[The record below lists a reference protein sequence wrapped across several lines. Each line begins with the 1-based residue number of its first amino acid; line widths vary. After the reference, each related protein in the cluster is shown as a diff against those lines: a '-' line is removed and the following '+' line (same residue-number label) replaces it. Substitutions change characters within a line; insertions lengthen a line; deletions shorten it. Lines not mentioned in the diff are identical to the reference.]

1 MWHGATKPAHPTR
14 SSCATTKDPH
24 EDIKI
29 LGAATKTQQ
38 RQMNTHLKK
47 VDEYSLAGCNRH
59 QDYQSWTFS
68 ISSLSLHLQ
77 IIAFILTEHFSP
89 SPVTGRHVLSK
100 AIPHTALILNSL
112 LPLGNIC
119 CRSHPQTLSHSFPKA
134 LNKQTLWAHETSVS
148 AFLLLLSCF
157 RSLRLPGPLVLSP
170 LSGSLLVFSQHWLC
184 PGIICSMCLEIV
196 IHTELRHQYFADV
209 TCLPL
214 SHFPSFVARF
224 GNGTPLHL
232 FIQSRNL
239 AFSSSS
245 NQSLHPINL
254 PPWCAC
260 MYDQSYVTLCD
271 PVDCCP
277 PASSAHRIFQ
287 ARVLE
292 WVAISYSRGSSQP
305 KDQTQISCIGR
316 RFFTTWEAPVYLLT
330 ISYYVFLHLSISN
343 GHYPP
348 STHHQFLLGCLKCL
362 CSRSYLQSCLTPV
375 FFIIFVVPQWKWAS
389 PIAQLVK
396 NPPAMQETLVWFLS
410 LEDPL
415 EEG

>member
-1 MWHGATKPAHPTR
+1 M
-14 SSCATTKDPH
+14 
-24 EDIKI
+24 
-29 LGAATKTQQ
+29 
-38 RQMNTHLKK
+38 
-47 VDEYSLAGCNRH
+47 LAVNRH

-119 CRSHPQTLSHSFPKA
+119 RHSHPQTLSDSFPKA

-157 RSLRLPGPLVLSP
+157 RSHRLPCPLVLSP

-196 IHTELRHQYFADV
+196 IHTELWHQYFADV
-209 TCLPL
+209 TCPPL
-214 SHFPSFVARF
+214 SHFPSFVAPF

-245 NQSLHPINL
+245 NQSLHPYQSTSLVCMHVWSVISDSLWPCGLL
-254 PPWCAC
+254 PT
-260 MYDQSYVTLCD
+260 SLLC
-271 PVDCCP
+271 PQNFP
-277 PASSAHRIFQ
+277 
-287 ARVLE
+287 
-292 WVAISYSRGSSQP
+292 G
-305 KDQTQISCIGR
+305 K
-316 RFFTTWEAPVYLLT
+316 
-330 ISYYVFLHLSISN
+330 
-343 GHYPP
+343 
-348 STHHQFLLGCLKCL
+348 STGVGCHFLLQG
-362 CSRSYLQSCLTPV
+362 
-375 FFIIFVVPQWKWAS
+375 IFPTQGS
-389 PIAQLVK
+389 
-396 NPPAMQETLVWFLS
+396 NPNLLHW
-410 LEDPL
+410 
-415 EEG
+415 